1 MAALPRPVPDGTTGH
16 LTRQANNARQA
27 IGRTPTAELRE
38 SLRSDRAALEQE
50 FLQSDPRK
58 GEADRPPAAQ
68 RPLRSGKAASLL
80 KAHCRL
86 IDDYLRLIWQQLDM
100 PAPLALIAVGGYGR
114 GELYPKSDIDLLILL
129 NEEPDESLQSKLQQL
144 IGMLWDIGMEV
155 GHSIRTIEQ
164 CLAES
169 ADITVQTNLLE
180 VRLLCGNAKLFK
192 ALNAA
197 VQQHL
202 DPRAFFLAKQQE
214 QQQRHA
220 RFLEA
225 DFNLEPNLKESPG
238 GLRDLQ
244 TVNWIARA
252 AGLGTSWRDLA
263 AAGLIT
269 ATEARQIA
277 LHDALLQTLRI
288 RLHYLAKRR
297 EDRLLFDYQTALA
310 DQMGITASLNRRA
323 SEHLMQRYY
332 RTRLAVRQFNTILLQ
347 NLRDRIFRDTPP
359 QHALNERFRV
369 IGTLLDIRDEQLF
382 EHSSDAIFE
391 AMLLMQRHGE
401 LTDMSA
407 KTLRALW
414 RAQHRID
421 AAFRNDPINRQ
432 RFMEILRQ
440 PQGIVHA
447 LRRMNQYGILG
458 RYIPAFGRIVGQ
470 MQHDLFHVHTV
481 DEHILMVVRNL
492 RRFALPQHA
501 HEVPLCSKLMSEFAR
516 PEVLYVAGLFHDI
529 AKGRGGD
536 HSQLGKKDARAFCRR
551 HELSDDDTEMVV
563 WLVEQHLT
571 LSATAQKQD
580 LSDPDVIADFAR
592 RIRNDRH
599 LVALYLLTV
608 ADVRGTSPKVWNAW
622 KGKLMED
629 LFHLARRYLS
639 DGQSSDLLGEIR
651 RESANLLNL
660 YALSPDSYQLLWAQL
675 DDNYFLDHEPQE
687 IAWHT
692 RQLAFKANSAAPV
705 VKTRLSRAGE
715 GLQVLVY
722 CPDQRTLFARIC
734 DFFAHMNFTIVEAK
748 IHTTRHGYALNSFQ
762 IMEAASSNSAY
773 RDIMNYVEHEL
784 TQQIAQA
791 EPLAIS
797 AGGRIS
803 RQLKHFPIQT
813 EVEIRPDHK
822 GLMVLSL
829 TAGDRPGLLAHIA
842 QILDQ
847 RGIRLHRAKIN
858 TLGSR
863 AEDVFWISG
872 SALEQPEKTAALR
885 EALLK

>member
-1 MAALPRPVPDGTTGH
+1 MAALPLPQSDGI
-16 LTRQANNARQA
+16 AA
-27 IGRTPTAELRE
+27 LRE
-38 SLRSDRAALEQE
+38 SLRGERAALEQA
-50 FLQSDPRK
+50 FLQH
-58 GEADRPPAAQ
+58 
-68 RPLRSGKAASLL
+68 GKAARLL
-80 KAHCRL
+80 KAHSRL
-86 IDDYLRLIWQQLDM
+86 IDGYLRRIWQQLAM
-100 PAPLALIAVGGYGR
+100 PAELALVAVGGYGR
-114 GELYPKSDIDLLILL
+114 GELFPKSDIDLLILL
-129 NEEPDESLQSKLQQL
+129 KDEPDETLQQKLQEL
-144 IGMLWDIGMEV
+144 VGMLWDIGLEV

-180 VRLLCGNAKLFK
+180 ARLLCGDARLFRQ
-192 ALNAA
+192 LNKA

-214 QQQRHA
+214 QLKRHA
-220 RFLEA
+220 RFVDA

-244 TVNWIARA
+244 TVSWICRA
-252 AGLGTSWRDLA
+252 AGLGTRWSELA
-263 AAGLIT
+263 HSGLIT
-269 ATEARQIA
+269 AAEARQIA
-277 LHDALLQTLRI
+277 RHDALLQTLRI

-297 EDRLLFDYQTALA
+297 EDRLLFDFQTALA
-310 DQMGITASLNRRA
+310 EQMNIAASANRRA
-323 SEHLMQRYY
+323 SEHLMQHYY
-332 RTRLAVRQFNTILLQ
+332 RTRVAVRQFNTILLQ
-347 NLRDRIFRDTPP
+347 NLRDHIFRDTLP

-382 EHSSDAIFE
+382 EHSPTAIFE
-391 AMLLMQRHGE
+391 SFLLMEQHQE
-401 LTDMSA
+401 LTDLSA

-414 RAQHRID
+414 RSQHRID
-421 AAFRNDPINRQ
+421 AAFRRDPLNKT

-440 PQGIVHA
+440 PRGILHA

-458 RYIPAFGRIVGQ
+458 RYLPAFGRIVGQ
-470 MQHDLFHVHTV
+470 MQHDLFHVYTV

-492 RRFALPQHA
+492 RRFALPEYA
-501 HEVPLCSKLMSEFAR
+501 HEVPLCSKLMGEFAR
-516 PEVLYVAGLFHDI
+516 PDVLYVAGLFHDI

-536 HSQLGKKDARAFCRR
+536 HSQLGKKDARAFCKQ
-551 HELSDDDTEMVV
+551 HGLGNDDSNLVV

-580 LSDPDVIADFAR
+580 LSDPDVIAAFAGN
-592 RIRNDRH
+592 IRNDRY

-629 LFHLARRYLS
+629 LFHLARHYMS
-639 DGQSSDLLGEIR
+639 DGQSADRLGEVR
-651 RESANLLNL
+651 RDSANQLNL
-660 YALSPDSYQLLWAQL
+660 YALSPDRYQLLWAQL
-675 DDNYFLDHEPQE
+675 DDSYFLDHEAQE

-692 RQLAFKANSAAPV
+692 RQLAFKVNSPEPV

-722 CPDQRTLFARIC
+722 SPDRRSLFARIC
-734 DFFAHMNFTIVEAK
+734 DFFARMNFTIVEAK

-762 IMEAASSNSAY
+762 IMEATPGDQAY
-773 RDIMNYVEHEL
+773 RNIMTYVEHEL
-784 TQQIAQA
+784 TQQIVQA
-791 EPLAIS
+791 KPLTLS
-797 AGGRIS
+797 ASGRIS
-803 RQLKHFPIQT
+803 RQLKHFPIPTQ
-813 EVEIRPDHK
+813 VDIHPDNK
-822 GLMVLSL
+822 GMLVLSL

-847 RGIRLHRAKIN
+847 RGVRLHRAKIN

-872 SALEQPEKTAALR
+872 AVLAQPEKIEALR
-885 EALLK
+885 EALLKK